1 MQEQYGKLL
10 PDLPEG
16 PLASQGSAK
25 VKEEEEKVL
34 QMVGGKDSKG
44 RPHGEVKCQKQV
56 NDKMRFR
63 RWKSIMPTVITSGGT
78 ACMESRKDW
87 QVWSSRMETT

>member
-44 RPHGEVKCQKQV
+44 RPHGEVICP
-56 NDKMRFR
+56 R
-63 RWKSIMPTVITSGGT
+63 KS
-78 ACMESRKDW
+78 E
-87 QVWSSRMETT
+87 

>member
-10 PDLPEG
+10 PELPEG

-34 QMVGGKDSKG
+34 QMVGEKDSKG
-44 RPHGEVKCQKQV
+44 RPHGEVKCP
-56 NDKMRFR
+56 R
-63 RWKSIMPTVITSGGT
+63 KS
-78 ACMESRKDW
+78 E
-87 QVWSSRMETT
+87 Q